1 MAIAR
6 TSQRWPLLIVAVLT
20 GVVATGCKQDTPTP
34 AAGGSTQT
42 SSTQTSSTQTSS
54 APPPTAATGKST
66 DYCTLAEKIAT
77 ESGVMINKHFIPL
90 QNETLDMFKAVVNL
104 TLAAKDQLPSTLPA
118 NIKAAFQVELQ
129 YFQALKDSN
138 FDSTAA
144 PPAGFVAAN
153 KTINDYGVSA
163 CGFVFDQ

>member
-34 AAGGSTQT
+34 AAGG
-42 SSTQTSSTQTSS
+42 STQTSS

>member
-6 TSQRWPLLIVAVLT
+6 ISQRWPLLIVAVLT

-42 SSTQTSSTQTSS
+42 SSTQTSS

-77 ESGVMINKHFIPL
+77 ESGVMVNKHFIPL

-118 NIKAAFQVELQ
+118 NIKAAFQVVLQ

>member
-6 TSQRWPLLIVAVLT
+6 ISQRWPLLIVAVLT

-42 SSTQTSSTQTSS
+42 STQTSS

-66 DYCTLAEKIAT
+66 DYCTLAEKIST
-77 ESGVMINKHFIPL
+77 ESGVMVNKHFIPL

-118 NIKAAFQVELQ
+118 NIKAAFEVELQ

-138 FDSTAA
+138 FDSTTAL
-144 PPAGFVAAN
+144 PAGFVAAN

>member
-6 TSQRWPLLIVAVLT
+6 ISQRWPLLIVAVLT

-42 SSTQTSSTQTSS
+42 SSAQTSS

-66 DYCTLAEKIAT
+66 DYCTLAEKVAT
-77 ESGVMINKHFIPL
+77 ESGVMVDKHFIPL
-90 QNETLDMFKAVVNL
+90 EKETLDMFKAVVNL
-104 TLAAKDQLPSTLPA
+104 TLAAKDQLPSTLPP
-118 NIKAAFQVELQ
+118 NIKADFQVELQ

-138 FDSTAA
+138 FDKTTAL
-144 PPAGFVAAN
+144 PAGFVAAN
-153 KTINDYGVSA
+153 KEINDYGVSA

>member
-34 AAGGSTQT
+34 AAGG
-42 SSTQTSSTQTSS
+42 STQTSS

-138 FDSTAA
+138 FDSTAV